1 MGMQEDDED
10 FEYWEIPTNIDV
22 NTFDFTWRPSIY
34 EPPYIHQF
42 GTQWGRTGG
51 PRYVGL
57 DATQIK
63 YQDCQ
68 RATALPSYDNWD
80 IPPNLDTSKFDFSWH
95 PDDSSPPFIYQFGTQ
110 WARTGGPQYRVP
122 GTTEI
127 KYIETQIARALPDL
141 TLWDIPPNLDTS
153 KFDFSWHPEATEKP
167 FIYQFGTQHQKTGGP
182 RYTQPRA
189 RRIKYVDI
197 QRARRL
203 PDKSKWVVNPELEVV
218 DFDWSWHPDDTDILC
233 NYAFGTHD
241 ISSKEMPIVYQQAHG
256 APMKYM
262 DIVADAYWRPLD
274 IIFVSNGETGEEDR
288 YHRLCRLSGRHVEW
302 VRGIGGRENA
312 LREAARISSTSW
324 FILFPGKLWADEQF
338 DFNFQPT
345 RSHDPKHYIFY
356 ARNPLNG
363 LEYGHQAAVCYH
375 RQLVLDTIN
384 YGLDFTMSKPHDI
397 VPVNSG
403 VAQYNSDRLM
413 TWRTAFREVIKL
425 RAAGDP
431 ESIERLERWL
441 NYARGEFSEWSLIGA
456 EDGVN
461 YYNQVDGDHEKLMLT
476 FEWQW
481 LKELFNEKYQNIK
494 N

>member
-1 MGMQEDDED
+1 MGMQEDDYED
-10 FEYWEIPTNIDV
+10 DYWEVPDNLDV
-22 NTFDFTWRPSIY
+22 STFDFDWRPSIY

-51 PRYVGL
+51 PRLVVWG
-57 DATQIK
+57 ARKIK

-68 RATALPSYDNWD
+68 RA
-80 IPPNLDTSKFDFSWH
+80 
-95 PDDSSPPFIYQFGTQ
+95 
-110 WARTGGPQYRVP
+110 
-122 GTTEI
+122 
-127 KYIETQIARALPDL
+127 RALPTHDR
-141 TLWDIPPNLDTS
+141 WRI
-153 KFDFSWHPEATEKP
+153 
-167 FIYQFGTQHQKTGGP
+167 HQ
-182 RYTQPRA
+182 
-189 RRIKYVDI
+189 
-197 QRARRL
+197 
-203 PDKSKWVVNPELEVV
+203 ELEVTN
-218 DFDWSWHPDDTDILC
+218 FDWSWHPDSSDSIC
-233 NYAFGTHD
+233 NYAFGTRE
-241 ISSKEMPIVYQQAHG
+241 ISSKEMPIVYHQVSG
-256 APMKYM
+256 APTKFM
-262 DIVADAYWRPLD
+262 DIVADANWRPLD
-274 IIFVSNGETGEEDR
+274 IVFVSNGETGEEER
-288 YHRLCRLSGRHVEW
+288 YRRLCQLSGREVKW
-302 VRGIGGRENA
+302 VRGVGGRENA
-312 LREAARISSTSW
+312 LRQAARISTTSW

-403 VAQYNSDRLM
+403 VAQYNSDILM

-431 ESIERLERWL
+431 ESMDRLDIWL

-456 EDGVN
+456 EDGIN
-461 YYNQVDGDHEKLMLT
+461 YYNQVDGDHDQLMLT

-481 LKELFNEKYQNIK
+481 LKDYFQKHHPGIV
-494 N
+494 